1 MQVSERSLH
10 QRHRDETSRK
20 GSRYR
25 LDVQRK
31 RHQSPRAE
39 KTRHQATITRPIRGA
54 STFSPASGS
63 GVFRCSFGISGK
75 ERRARATPT
84 AVEVERLSVWRA
96 RLARGG
102 ERIQRLQPPDSGQAG
117 GAARRARV
125 TLPDYGHIG
134 LKGGVAPVCPG
145 VHAARGPTN
154 RLRSPRNH
162 AATPTQLDVHPCHA
176 RNGPTI
182 ALATGETESIGPR
195 GAEPNPSAGAPP
207 ARGSAPVTST
217 EALPRPWF

>member
-1 MQVSERSLH
+1 MQALSHRRQRVASSVALSGIPGRKGGQGHLRPSWPWNNLLNSERA
-10 QRHRDETSRK
+10 
-20 GSRYR
+20 
-25 LDVQRK
+25 
-31 RHQSPRAE
+31 SP
-39 KTRHQATITRPIRGA
+39 
-54 STFSPASGS
+54 
-63 GVFRCSFGISGK
+63 
-75 ERRARATPT
+75 
-84 AVEVERLSVWRA
+84 
-96 RLARGG
+96 GG
-102 ERIQRLQPPDSGQAG
+102 ERIDRLQPANSGQAG
-117 GAARRARV
+117 GSARRTMV
-125 TLPDYGHIG
+125 TLPDYGHGG
-134 LKGGVAPVCPG
+134 LKGGVAPACPG